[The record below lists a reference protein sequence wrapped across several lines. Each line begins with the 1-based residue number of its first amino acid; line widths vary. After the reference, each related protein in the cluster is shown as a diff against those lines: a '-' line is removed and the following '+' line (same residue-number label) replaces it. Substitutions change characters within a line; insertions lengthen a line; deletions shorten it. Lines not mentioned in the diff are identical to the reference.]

1 MLQYLRTWLADMSVG
16 HKLLLSFGLVSS
28 LSMAAISLAFHAADT
43 LLVGHRQGQAMVD
56 LNLLLLRAHSAE
68 MDYALT
74 RSSESVLHVRQ
85 AIALLSQ
92 RVGELKLTVGSQLL
106 APLEKIDSSSRDY
119 LNQFQQF
126 FEQTQAAQQALADME
141 EQADQ
146 ARTQFEF
153 VEIDMY
159 DTLRVAIS
167 GQGYI
172 DADTLTFAESASVLI
187 RRLLAA
193 RVQEFTYIREGD
205 EKYFAVWDDL
215 VQGAEANVSLL
226 LSSIGEEHREVLG
239 TAQQA
244 LTDYRKSFEHYRHN
258 RLATKQ
264 RALEMQRLATSVLQ
278 RADLALAKHQLRLEE
293 QADAIGRLL
302 TVSALVI
309 LGLAICAC
317 LVIRQLI
324 LPPLQRA
331 LRLAHDIADG
341 DLSCYLAVN
350 RNDELGQLQQ
360 AMGGMSSSLRGV
372 VLRIMQGITQLRL
385 AAEQLQHSSQKSSVG
400 SKIQQH
406 ETAQAAIATQ
416 QMASSA
422 EAVSLHA
429 EQALLAAQRANK
441 QASAGEHVVRQG
453 GAQICRLAADIEDSM
468 KTIGKLH
475 QGSERIG
482 GVLDVIKAVAERT
495 NLLALN
501 AAIEAARAGE
511 QGRGFAVVADE
522 VRALARRTQDST
534 REIEVL
540 IDQLQGLSLLAV
552 EQMAGSSRL
561 SQEAVDYS
569 EQALA
574 ALTLIT
580 SAVGSI
586 EQLNRQ
592 IASAAEQQSLVAGE
606 IDRNVDQVRN
616 IAEEGTTYNGRVAES
631 SAELTRVGN
640 QLQQIVQQFRT

>member
-68 MDYALT
+68 KDYALT
-74 RSSESVLHVRQ
+74 RSNESVLHVRQ
-85 AIALLSQ
+85 TIALLSQ
-92 RVGELKLTVGSQLL
+92 RVGELKLTVDSQLL

-119 LNQFQQF
+119 LNQFQKF
-126 FEQTQAAQQALADME
+126 LEQTQAAQQALADME

-146 ARTQFEF
+146 ARIQFEF

-226 LSSIGEEHREVLG
+226 LSSIGEEHREGLN

-244 LTDYRKSFEHYRHN
+244 LIDYRKSFEHYRRN
-258 RLATKQ
+258 RLATEQ
-264 RALEMQRLATSVLQ
+264 RALEMQRLATIVLQ

-293 QADAIGRLL
+293 QAGAIRRLL

-309 LGLAICAC
+309 LGLAVCAC

-331 LRLAHDIADG
+331 LRLAHNIADG
-341 DLSCYLAVN
+341 DLSCYTADN
-350 RNDELGQLQQ
+350 RNDELGRLHQ

-372 VLRIMQGITQLRL
+372 VLRIVQGITQLRL
-385 AAEQLQHSSQKSSVG
+385 AAEQLQHSSQQSSVG

-429 EQALLAAQRANK
+429 EQASLAAQRANK

-482 GVLDVIKAVAERT
+482 GVLDVIKAVAEQT

-522 VRALARRTQDST
+522 VRALAQRTQDST

-552 EQMAGSSRL
+552 EQMAGSARL

-569 EQALA
+569 EQALE

-606 IDRNVDQVRN
+606 INRNVDQVRN
-616 IAEEGTTYNGRVAES
+616 IAEEGTTYNGHVAES
-631 SAELTRVGN
+631 SAELTRLGN